1 MYGAED
7 MDLQALAQA
16 LQGPSAPA
24 QSQQPRGYAPTGL
37 DDPDFMR
44 KIGLLSALSGNHQ
57 LVASGQGLVENAN
70 QQQQFQSQAP
80 LRNAQAQHA
89 QAQAEQE
96 RQKVV
101 ASQQETQAMA
111 SPEAAGALR
120 GLLSKWGVNV
130 PETTPNATL
139 SHLLPVAEKGYTAD
153 QNRQSRADMAR
164 LGLQGRLGAAQINQ
178 GLQPT
183 AGGAGIAPAADGDG
197 APAVQPLGGKMLQ
210 KRLDELQKD
219 LDASGGRAGEMGKN
233 QARVGAANRVLTLAL
248 DENGQPR
255 NLTPQQMPELAQAV
269 ASLIANGGTGAQAQI
284 EHLTPH
290 TITGDINS
298 KIQYL
303 MNQPQGAGQQSFVAN
318 MAELAKREQAVAQQ
332 AMSKARL
339 QRLGRH
345 ASLMR
350 SNPDDV
356 APILSDYGIEI
367 GPDGKP
373 TLAGEQA
380 PAPAAATV
388 KPTHIWNPKTN
399 RPDPV
404 P

>member
-1 MYGAED
+1 
-7 MDLQALAQA
+7 MDPTIDDDPLTTALAQRMPPQ
-16 LQGPSAPA
+16 LGGDNDRQ
-24 QSQQPRGYAPTGL
+24 RV
-37 DDPDFMR
+37 
-44 KIGLLSALSGNHQ
+44 IGLIAALTGNKQ
-57 LVASGQGLVENAN
+57 LGGVGETLIGNAN
-70 QQQQFQSQAP
+70 QQQQVAMQAP
-80 LRNAQAQHA
+80 LHAAQAQHA
-89 QAQAEQE
+89 QAQADELQQRVQRE
-96 RQKVV
+96 SMDNAARQ
-101 ASQQETQAMA
+101 SPQA
-111 SPEAAGALR
+111 AAALR
-120 GLLSKWGVNV
+120 ALLGKYGTNA
-130 PETTPNATL
+130 PEGTPNATL
-139 SHLLPVAEKGYTAD
+139 EHILPIAEKGYTAD
-153 QNRQSRADMAR
+153 QGRLARADQAR
-164 LGLQGRLGAAQINQ
+164 LLTEGRLGVAHINQ
-178 GLQPT
+178 GMD
-183 AGGAGIAPAADGDG
+183 AGGGDG
-197 APAVQPLGGKMLQ
+197 SGAPGALGGKVLQ
-210 KRLDELQKD
+210 KRLDEMQKD

-255 NLTPQQMPELAQAV
+255 NLTPQQMPELAQSV

-290 TITGDINS
+290 TITGDINA

-303 MNQPQGAGQQSFVAN
+303 MNQPTGAGQQSFVAN